1 MALANGQKVLTGPGL
16 PHALQF
22 VWNTVNVTVPA
33 PNSVPNYI
41 VVSANQYATLLTD
54 TQFTTLVS
62 QGKLVVST
70 DLPLNSQ
77 QQQYAALPTIQAQVA
92 YLKALVITLGGPTF
106 S

>member
-16 PHALQF
+16 PHPLQF
-22 VWNTVNVTVPA
+22 VWSTVNVTVPG
-33 PNSVPNYI
+33 PVTIPNYI
-41 VVSANQYATLLTD
+41 VVTAAQYATLLTD

-62 QGKLVVST
+62 AGKIVVGT
-70 DLPLNSQ
+70 DLPSTSQ
-77 QQQYAALPTIQAQVA
+77 QQQYLAIPTIQGQLA